1 MNLLLLFLFADFT
14 ATWVTDAD
22 LDQIAQRRDLD
33 RLSLAQTRITDAG
46 LERLRDLKGVREL
59 DLYFAEFI
67 TDEGLV
73 ALAGWDKLERLNLR
87 GTRLTSRA
95 FETIAKLSS
104 LKHLDLSYSQIDD
117 SNVELLA
124 DLPQLESLSLGG
136 TRIGVQA
143 LSALRLMPNLRH
155 LDLSGM
161 QRVDSGHWGLS
172 LTPAVLEELGGIES
186 LRTLRL
192 NGAVLSDLGADRP
205 GLKEE
210 QRQSIEGL
218 EKLARLKNLELLDLS
233 RTPVSV
239 AGLQSLKGLANLREL
254 RLAQARNI
262 DDSAIPLLSGWPLT
276 ALGLDGT
283 AISPDGVEQLRRAKP
298 QLRLLP

>member
-1 MNLLLLFLFADFT
+1 MKLLLLFLFADFT

-33 RLSLAQTRITDAG
+33 RLSFAQTRITDAG

-59 DLYFAEFI
+59 DLYFTEFI
-67 TDEGLV
+67 TDEGLA
-73 ALAGWDKLERLNLR
+73 ALAGWDKLERLSLR
-87 GTRLTSRA
+87 GTRLTSRS
-95 FETIAKLSS
+95 FETIAKLVS

-117 SNVELLA
+117 TNVELLA

-143 LSALRLMPNLRH
+143 LSALRLLPNLKH

-172 LTPAVLEELGGIES
+172 LTPAVLEELGS
-186 LRTLRL
+186 LEGLLTLRL
-192 NGAVLSDLGADRP
+192 KGAVLSDLGADRP

-218 EKLARLKNLELLDLS
+218 EKLSRLKNLELLDLS

-239 AGLQSLKGLANLREL
+239 PGLQSLRVLPKLREL
-254 RLAQARNI
+254 RLAHARNI
-262 DDSAIPLLSGWPLT
+262 DDTVIPLLSTWPLVT
-276 ALGLDGT
+276 VALEGT
-283 AISPDGVEQLRRAKP
+283 AITPDGLAKLRQQP
-298 QLRLLP
+298 ELRLLP